1 MERQCIYAKE
11 VQFITGKSERHARN
25 ILNKIKKLLNKLPHQ
40 AVTIDEFSH
49 YMGVNADMIKASL
62 RYW

>member
-25 ILNKIKKLLNKLPHQ
+25 ILNKIKRFLNKQPHQ
-40 AVTIDEFSH
+40 AVTIDEFSN
-49 YMGVNADMIKASL
+49 YLGVNSEKIKSSL
-62 RYW
+62 K